1 METSPKETHPIYL
14 AIFSVMVVGTAIV
27 TGLLDR
33 CPYGCSDWLEVIEFG
48 TSKGVIYGTFI
59 VSAMEVIR
67 IMVILPS
74 DYLRHKYIEPL
85 KQKREKEKQRRKELE
100 QRRIA
105 EGRAEMRAEI
115 LEWMREKEEAEREG
129 IPFDEPMPGAERNG
143 SSPSEKGSAP
153 KR

>member
-33 CPYGCSDWLEVIEFG
+33 CPYGCSDWLEVIEVG

-85 KQKREKEKQRRKELE
+85 KQKREKEKQRR
-100 QRRIA
+100 IA

-115 LEWMREKEEAEREG
+115 LEWMREKEEADREG
-129 IPFDEPMPGAERNG
+129 IPFDKPMPGAEHN
-143 SSPSEKGSAP
+143 GSAP